1 MRRANLGHIKGT
13 LLLSLTAFCSNVLSF
28 ELLSEGAMGSVSAL
42 SANSAEEIVSI
53 AGSSAAGLRI
63 DDDYESL
70 PFQAEVLVDEFDLDE
85 VSSELNFSLTQEV
98 ESWAQNLDTQNI
110 AADANSEVGYIDV
123 LPASVDSDLS
133 FIIPEF
139 TGPATFDPD
148 SDGNEEEVDS
158 VAVSLDQTLDLLSN
172 NTETIET
179 RVYRKI
185 DFVATIDATPDNVP
199 SIGSG
204 YISNLSSYSN
214 VKIAEFRD

>member
-1 MRRANLGHIKGT
+1 MSRAILGHIKSII
-13 LLLSLTAFCSNVLSF
+13 LLSLATFCSNVFSF

-70 PFQAEVLVDEFDLDE
+70 PFQVDVVVEEYDLDE
-85 VSSELNFSLTQEV
+85 VSSELNFSLTKEV
-98 ESWAQNLDTQNI
+98 ESWAQNLDSQSI

-123 LPASVDSDLS
+123 LPASVDADLS

-148 SDGNEEEVDS
+148 SSGNERESDA
-158 VAVSLDQTLDLLSN
+158 VAVNLDQTLELLGN
-172 NTETIET
+172 NLETIET
-179 RVYRKI
+179 RIIRRI
-185 DFVATIDATPDNVP
+185 DFVATIDSTPDDVP
-199 SIGSG
+199 SVGSG

-214 VKIAEFRD
+214 VKIAAFRD

>member
-123 LPASVDSDLS
+123 
-133 FIIPEF
+133 F
-139 TGPATFDPD
+139 
-148 SDGNEEEVDS
+148 
-158 VAVSLDQTLDLLSN
+158 LL
-172 NTETIET
+172 
-179 RVYRKI
+179 
-185 DFVATIDATPDNVP
+185 
-199 SIGSG
+199 
-204 YISNLSSYSN
+204 L
-214 VKIAEFRD
+214 